1 MQLAPSVI
9 AVGLFV
15 KIELELWHGSNR
27 TKLID
32 FKIRITARE
41 DIDGVTFGN
50 R

>member
-1 MQLAPSVI
+1 MI
-9 AVGLFV
+9 AVCLRLFV
-15 KIELELWHGSNR
+15 KIELELRRGSNR

-32 FKIRITARE
+32 FKIRITARA